1 MKKSRNPKK
10 TTTTKNREK
19 RWAKVEQYLEEHIE
33 STIWVMFVCADLRL
47 VSNHNP
53 PIRITWYIWY
63 LEVNRPATKTS
74 TRDTYSALSGLK
86 IFILA
91 KSGHKILFSL
101 SQAFCQFWA
110 HLLNFPLATPFT
122 CLSSYLLWLLLLC
135 S

>member
-1 MKKSRNPKK
+1 MKKSKNPKK
-10 TTTTKNREK
+10 TMTTKIREK
-19 RWAKVEQYLEEHIE
+19 RRAKVEQYLEEHIE

-74 TRDTYSALSGLK
+74 TWDTYLASLGSE

-91 KSGHKILFSL
+91 KIGHKILFTL
-101 SQAFCQFWA
+101 SQAFC
-110 HLLNFPLATPFT
+110 
-122 CLSSYLLWLLLLC
+122 
-135 S
+135 